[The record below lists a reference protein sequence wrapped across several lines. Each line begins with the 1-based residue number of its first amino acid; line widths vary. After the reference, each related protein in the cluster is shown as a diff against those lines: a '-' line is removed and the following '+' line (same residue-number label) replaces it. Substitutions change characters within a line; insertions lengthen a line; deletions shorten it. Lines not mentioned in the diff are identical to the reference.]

1 MANALFKV
9 VLLYTVIKFLA
20 YLRKLFKPIIH
31 ISFPFYYNNA
41 KGDGLSAD
49 ISSLSCFI
57 KIFHTSLK
65 ICFGVGYLCLPHA
78 PDIFFIGLCKPCLQL
93 SEMALVTFLEALFTI
108 LGKLYVVCF
117 VGYLSALP
125 YIVMVRFQLI
135 KSHLIW

>member
-1 MANALFKV
+1 MANSLLKV
-9 VLLYTVIKFLA
+9 VSPGDFNPFLTHG
-20 YLRKLFKPIIH
+20 RKHFKPIIH
-31 ISFPFYYNNA
+31 ISFPFYQNDTER
-41 KGDGLSAD
+41 DGLSAD

-93 SEMALVTFLEALFTI
+93 SEIALVTFLEALFTI

-125 YIVMVRFQLI
+125 
-135 KSHLIW
+135 